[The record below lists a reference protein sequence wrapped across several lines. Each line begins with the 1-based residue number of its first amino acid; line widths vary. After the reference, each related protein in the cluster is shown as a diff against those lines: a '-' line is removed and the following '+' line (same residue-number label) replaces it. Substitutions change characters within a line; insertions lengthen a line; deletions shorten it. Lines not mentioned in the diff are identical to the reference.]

1 MSKGPRDKIKR
12 SRKWR
17 TRYKI
22 RKRTKNRKNGGREEN
37 KEPDLGRARLGEKKN
52 QELNSG

>member
-12 SRKWR
+12 NNKRR
-17 TRYKI
+17 TRYKA

-37 KEPDLGRARLGEKKN
+37 KEPDLGKARLGEKKN
-52 QELNSG
+52 NN